1 MKYIILYI
9 LSISLFNSAS
19 SAGLAVINPSE
30 EIRWVLDITSASS
43 SASKLMH
50 EFVDQAYLVN
60 EIAEIH
66 SITKETKEMID
77 NYNIIARS
85 SNSLIG
91 YEADRNRILKEQIES
106 MVQLVR
112 GIKSVI
118 EGIRSGISSRS
129 LSAAVSVMREE
140 RERLI
145 LKYEMRKSLALEK
158 YKRRKRNEEFLAEMK
173 RKQEILKDYKAEAK
187 KKNNWSLRLF

>member
-140 RERLI
+140 RESK
-145 LKYEMRKSLALEK
+145 KY
-158 YKRRKRNEEFLAEMK
+158 
-173 RKQEILKDYKAEAK
+173 
-187 KKNNWSLRLF
+187 